1 MLDHSGELSK
11 LPGKGAYPR
20 ARTPTIHHRAYLA
33 TVPCLVAPKRS
44 EPPPRLS
51 SPPYTRSGGLQEEA
65 RPGARLRLRLS
76 QDRLHEECSATT
88 LRRRRDEW
96 IEAGA
101 MEALEELALESY
113 DRIVGLENL
122 PM

>member
-65 RPGARLRLRLS
+65 RPGAPLRLRLS
-76 QDRLHEECSATT
+76 QDRRRGVFSNYATPLT
-88 LRRRRDEW
+88 RRV
-96 IEAGA
+96 
-101 MEALEELALESY
+101 
-113 DRIVGLENL
+113 DRGRSDGGS
-122 PM
+122 

>member
-1 MLDHSGELSK
+1 MAKCGCS
-11 LPGKGAYPR
+11 
-20 ARTPTIHHRAYLA
+20 T
-33 TVPCLVAPKRS
+33 
-44 EPPPRLS
+44 RLS